1 MPSGRE
7 RLDLKRMLF
16 AYDQIEFPPV
26 GVESYHVHF
35 FQKPPEMRDLPGREL
50 RAALLLQD
58 FVNLASRHSR
68 ALLTVDGRTEKSE
81 KEIFVQWTLL
91 ELLVRLH
98 LPLLLFGHK
107 PITLPFVQRRD
118 GLRVKLVVFDRL
130 RIVDPAFHF
139 DADEAAASG
148 RVAQQVRVVAGRDER
163 GVATDGFHLGG
174 IRFAQ
179 VHDRFL
185 QQVLQESLVLFA
197 DLVELVDV
205 DQAETGQ
212 VKLGIPPFAE
222 VDAVRIIGTQSG
234 WKQVQAERGLP
245 APLPARGETLLPC
258 LRSRPCQWA
267 TIERN
272 QM

>member
-1 MPSGRE
+1 
-7 RLDLKRMLF
+7 
-16 AYDQIEFPPV
+16 
-26 GVESYHVHF
+26 
-35 FQKPPEMRDLPGREL
+35 MRDLPGREL

-81 KEIFVQWTLL
+81 EEIFVQWTLL

-185 QQVLQESLVLFA
+185 QQVLQESLMLFA
-197 DLVELVDV
+197 DLVELVNV

-234 WKQVQAERGLP
+234 WKQIQAERGLP
-245 APLPARGETLLPC
+245 APLPA
-258 LRSRPCQWA
+258 
-267 TIERN
+267 N
-272 QM
+272 Q